1 MRKALLFIAIVFF
14 ANLSFAQQYVF
25 ENTYVKAHDINAYD
39 QYIENVFSKVHQQ
52 RIDQG
57 LIVGWDVWKVVDNQA
72 EGFTHM
78 LTTIYKIENQEKID
92 SFEPKWGDGLFERDA
107 FLRGTDL
114 KEIREIA
121 GIVKYV
127 GLVQIRKP
135 GIQEAPPYLVLNVI
149 KLKNEKWKSY
159 EEAEINGTKTLSN
172 SDLRVGWDFLRRIDD
187 YGTDISHTHI
197 TVDWFDSHENY
208 LRSFMGNPAD
218 ASKSYQTMLQL
229 RDLKY
234 RVLLTKNKSLR

>member
-57 LIVGWDVWKVVDNQA
+57 LIVGWDVWKVVDNPA

-92 SFEPKWGDGLFERDA
+92 
-107 FLRGTDL
+107 
-114 KEIREIA
+114 
-121 GIVKYV
+121 
-127 GLVQIRKP
+127 
-135 GIQEAPPYLVLNVI
+135 
-149 KLKNEKWKSY
+149 
-159 EEAEINGTKTLSN
+159 
-172 SDLRVGWDFLRRIDD
+172 
-187 YGTDISHTHI
+187 
-197 TVDWFDSHENY
+197 
-208 LRSFMGNPAD
+208 
-218 ASKSYQTMLQL
+218 
-229 RDLKY
+229 
-234 RVLLTKNKSLR
+234 